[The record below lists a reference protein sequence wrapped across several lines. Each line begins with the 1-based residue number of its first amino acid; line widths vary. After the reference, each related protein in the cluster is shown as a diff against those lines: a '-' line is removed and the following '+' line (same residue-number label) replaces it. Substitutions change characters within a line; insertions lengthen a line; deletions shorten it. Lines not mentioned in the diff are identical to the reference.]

1 MTHDLN
7 GKVAFVTGGGRGQG
21 RAHALAFA
29 RAGAKVAFCD
39 FTGSFDHLAYPV
51 NRPGDIAETER
62 LVEAEGGECL
72 ALEADVRS
80 LPEVQSAVDQVL
92 DRWGRVDVAVAN
104 AGIDSY
110 APVQEMTAQ
119 QWQDI
124 IDVNLTGVFNTIRA
138 VSPQMIEQRS
148 GSIIGISSSVGKLG
162 TANNPA
168 YITSKW
174 GVIGLVKAAAVD
186 LGPHFVRVNAVCPG
200 YIATEMINNGTL
212 PPMFFPG
219 NPDAT
224 EDDVTDYV
232 NWTVHTIPA
241 GRLDSEEVS
250 HAVLFLASDEA
261 RYISGSSI
269 DVNAGWSARFTG

>member
-1 MTHDLN
+1 MTYNLD

-21 RAHALAFA
+21 RSHALAFA

-39 FTGSFDHLAYPV
+39 FTGSFDHTAYAI
-51 NRPGDIAETER
+51 NRPGDIAETEK
-62 LVEAEGGECL
+62 LVKAAGGECL
-72 ALEADVRS
+72 AIEADVRS
-80 LPEVQSAVDQVL
+80 LPEMERAVGEIVE
-92 DRWGRVDVAVAN
+92 RWGRLDIAVAN

-110 APVQEMTAQ
+110 TPVQAMTAQ
-119 QWQDI
+119 QWQDT

-138 VSPQMIEQRS
+138 VSPRMVEQRS
-148 GSIIGISSSVGKLG
+148 GSIVGISSSVGKVG

-168 YITSKW
+168 YIASKW

-200 YIATEMINNGTL
+200 YISTEMINNGTL
-212 PPMFFPG
+212 PPMFFPD

-224 EDDVTDYV
+224 EDDVTSYV
-232 NWTVHTIPA
+232 NWAVHTIPA

-250 HAVLFLASDEA
+250 NAVLFLSSDQS
-261 RYISGSSI
+261 RYISGSTI
-269 DVNAGWSARFTG
+269 DVNAGWSARFTA